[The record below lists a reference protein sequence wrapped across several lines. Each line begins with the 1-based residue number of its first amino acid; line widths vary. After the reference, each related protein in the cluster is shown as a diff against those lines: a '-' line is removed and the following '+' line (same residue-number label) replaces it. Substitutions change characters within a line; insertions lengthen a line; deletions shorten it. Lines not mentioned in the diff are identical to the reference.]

1 VVAVSPKPFANK
13 RRSVTVILRVP
24 AGRNAYGNAEYTDS
38 EVEVGDCLVAPTSSS
53 ETNDNADRTVDSAT
67 VYNLSGTWPDNSAG
81 NRVRLDDGSM
91 WEING
96 TPERWPG
103 AIGGVV
109 VQLQKVRG

>member
-1 VVAVSPKPFANK
+1 MAVI
-13 RRSVTVILRVP
+13 RRSFAGDRRTVTVIVRT
-24 AGRNAYGNAEYTDS
+24 ATGRDAYGNASYTNS

-53 ETNDNADRTVDSAT
+53 EDTADADRTTDAAT
-67 VYNLSGTWPDNSAG
+67 VYSLTGTWPDSSAG